1 MDVDAFLADT
11 VQSAGGKLSA
21 FGIGWR
27 VLSVGAVPARHDR
40 VGLGVFV
47 RLGGADAPAHR
58 LEVRLLDPAGHERA
72 LGRGPDGADI
82 AVIQAPFE
90 VPGVGERTAT
100 FALNLDGLVFD
111 REGTYTFAI
120 RVDGLEGVR
129 LAFDVQT
136 RPEAPT
142 AEYRGGGYL

>member
-1 MDVDAFLADT
+1 MDVDAFLADA

-40 VGLGVFV
+40 VGLGVLV
-47 RLGGADAPAHR
+47 RLSGPDAPAHR
-58 LEVRLLDPAGHERA
+58 LELRLLDQDGKERA
-72 LGRGPDGADI
+72 LGRGPDGSDI
-82 AVIQAPFE
+82 TVLNAPFE
-90 VPGVGERTAT
+90 VPGTGERTAT

-111 REGTYTFAI
+111 REGAYTFTI
-120 RVDGLEGVR
+120 GVDGLEGAR
-129 LAFDVQT
+129 LPFEVQT
-136 RPEAPT
+136 RPEAPA